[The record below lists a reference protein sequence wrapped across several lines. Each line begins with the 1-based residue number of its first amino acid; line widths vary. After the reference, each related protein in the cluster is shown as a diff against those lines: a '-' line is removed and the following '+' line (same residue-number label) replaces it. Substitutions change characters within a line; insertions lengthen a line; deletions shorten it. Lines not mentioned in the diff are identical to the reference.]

1 MRSLILSL
9 TILCSSLLFG
19 QDFEGVITYKV
30 EMPEM
35 MLKSVPNDLK
45 DSVQMTR
52 KIIKGNHMCTESFTA
67 MGKQVM
73 LEKIGSDT
81 SYLMMNLMGRD
92 IAIEIVGTSKPEKE
106 KDSLKTEG
114 KTDKMFGYKCE
125 KASYTKNGKKYEII
139 YTKQIDKK
147 YGNSFTMLGGLALQF
162 PIVLTEFETIIY
174 KCSSIEKKPVSD
186 DHFKIPSNFEV
197 ISMEEF
203 GKMIGG

>member
-73 LEKIGSDT
+73 LEKKRSTMHND
-81 SYLMMNLMGRD
+81 L
-92 IAIEIVGTSKPEKE
+92 
-106 KDSLKTEG
+106 
-114 KTDKMFGYKCE
+114 
-125 KASYTKNGKKYEII
+125 II
-139 YTKQIDKK
+139 IFY
-147 YGNSFTMLGGLALQF
+147 
-162 PIVLTEFETIIY
+162 
-174 KCSSIEKKPVSD
+174 
-186 DHFKIPSNFEV
+186 
-197 ISMEEF
+197 
-203 GKMIGG
+203 